1 MIRLMGLVELP
12 PIVEE
17 AEEPTKEPETTDA
30 KEADPSVIAAKL
42 NKLKGMDLNP
52 DQTKK
57 VDEMLAKM
65 ETLTAKQQQLDV
77 DKDGEIE
84 ADDLEKLRAT
94 EVVTEDHEVSMAQSS
109 LDNII
114 KNATELKEKI
124 GQEEKEIPAW
134 IQDHIS
140 VANNNLDQSNT
151 NFHEA
156 ESTETPEQP
165 VQESAPE
172 GWEKTVLAMKKHKE
186 IDNPFALA
194 HWMKKKGYHSQ
205 KESTDEAISDKLPG
219 KMNAASQQ
227 AHQAGLHSVG
237 WGRWANDS
245 GQVVAKT
252 VDGKL
257 QKLGPSNATSKALGL
272 TDPKKDRNPSTKP
285 LGRDVSPAEPRNFKE
300 KIRLA
305 AREKVKQ
312 AYKNPEVQKAAKNG
326 TEFNG
331 QQMTNL
337 TGIPEKAFAA
347 GHSALDGSD
356 TKILG
361 LSDVGNA
368 SDTIH
373 YNPQTKKY
381 KFVSDRHFS
390 K

>member
-205 KESTDEAISDKLPG
+205 KESTE
-219 KMNAASQQ
+219 
-227 AHQAGLHSVG
+227 
-237 WGRWANDS
+237 
-245 GQVVAKT
+245 
-252 VDGKL
+252 
-257 QKLGPSNATSKALGL
+257 
-272 TDPKKDRNPSTKP
+272 
-285 LGRDVSPAEPRNFKE
+285 
-300 KIRLA
+300 
-305 AREKVKQ
+305 
-312 AYKNPEVQKAAKNG
+312 
-326 TEFNG
+326 
-331 QQMTNL
+331 
-337 TGIPEKAFAA
+337 
-347 GHSALDGSD
+347 
-356 TKILG
+356 
-361 LSDVGNA
+361 
-368 SDTIH
+368 
-373 YNPQTKKY
+373 
-381 KFVSDRHFS
+381 
-390 K
+390 